1 MKSTTLEL
9 EVKPQALDQSNRVK
23 VKQSK
28 SWLLELDTSLNVHRL
43 RSFQIIHIKHKLT
56 MEQDSK
62 YPTLLSFKI
71 ALWQNP

>member
-28 SWLLELDTSLNVHRL
+28 EVIIILMA
-43 RSFQIIHIKHKLT
+43 FQT
-56 MEQDSK
+56 EE
-62 YPTLLSFKI
+62 
-71 ALWQNP
+71 

>member
-28 SWLLELDTSLNVHRL
+28 EVIIILMGFKLKNNNLQVPIRGIFMRL
-43 RSFQIIHIKHKLT
+43 KNS
-56 MEQDSK
+56 
-62 YPTLLSFKI
+62 
-71 ALWQNP
+71 

>member
-28 SWLLELDTSLNVHRL
+28 SWLLELDTFSNVHR
-43 RSFQIIHIKHKLT
+43 
-56 MEQDSK
+56 
-62 YPTLLSFKI
+62 
-71 ALWQNP
+71 N